1 VPTDAPQLA
10 AAEALRLATAY
21 QASRALHVALRMSI
35 PDLLADGPRSLE
47 DLARNTGSHA
57 LSLRRLL
64 RALAA
69 YGVFSEAADD
79 HFALGPLGAV
89 LRSDGPGSVRGLAL
103 MWGDEDYWLTWAELE
118 HCVGTGRTA
127 AEHLFGAEDA
137 FRRYAADAR
146 FGAVFNAGMTVLSD
160 TTAAAVVAAYDCSGA
175 GLVVDVGGGQGRLIA
190 AILRA
195 NPGLRGV
202 LLDLPSVVAG
212 APRLLAEAGVA
223 EHCEVVGGDMFAG
236 VPEGGGLYILSRV
249 IDSFDDARAVAVLTN
264 CRRAMGE
271 RGRLLLVEPVLPD
284 RVEGLATP
292 TIQADMLMDLN
303 MLVRTGGRE
312 RTQAEYRAFL
322 AAADLRLARIIATEG
337 SVSLVEAVPAQA
349 SDGA

>member
-1 VPTDAPQLA
+1 MARDPSKTSPATRARTRCRFGACCARSRPMVSSPRPPT
-10 AAEALRLATAY
+10 T
-21 QASRALHVALRMSI
+21 ASRS
-35 PDLLADGPRSLE
+35 DRSVPSC
-47 DLARNTGSHA
+47 D
-57 LSLRRLL
+57 
-64 RALAA
+64 
-69 YGVFSEAADD
+69 
-79 HFALGPLGAV
+79 P
-89 LRSDGPGSVRGLAL
+89 DGPGSVRGLAL

-160 TTAAAVVAAYDCSGA
+160 TTAAAVVAAYDFSGA

-212 APRLLAEAGVA
+212 APRLLAEVGVA

-249 IDSFDDARAVAVLTN
+249 IDSFDDARAAAVLTN

-292 TIQADMLMDLN
+292 PIQADMLMDLN

-312 RTQAEYRAFL
+312 PTQAEYR
-322 AAADLRLARIIATEG
+322 RIIATEG
-337 SVSLVEAVPAQA
+337 SVSLVEAV
-349 SDGA
+349 

>member
-1 VPTDAPQLA
+1 MARDPSKTSP
-10 AAEALRLATAY
+10 ATRARTRCRFG
-21 QASRALHVALRMSI
+21 ACCARSRPM
-35 PDLLADGPRSLE
+35 
-47 DLARNTGSHA
+47 
-57 LSLRRLL
+57 
-64 RALAA
+64 
-69 YGVFSEAADD
+69 VFSEAADD
-79 HFALGPLGAV
+79 RFALGPLGAV

-160 TTAAAVVAAYDCSGA
+160 TTAAAVVAAYDFSGA

-212 APRLLAEAGVA
+212 APRRCTLRINLYPRIRL
-223 EHCEVVGGDMFAG
+223 EHIVYVYFLCV
-236 VPEGGGLYILSRV
+236 SRV
-249 IDSFDDARAVAVLTN
+249 
-264 CRRAMGE
+264 
-271 RGRLLLVEPVLPD
+271 
-284 RVEGLATP
+284 
-292 TIQADMLMDLN
+292 
-303 MLVRTGGRE
+303 
-312 RTQAEYRAFL
+312 
-322 AAADLRLARIIATEG
+322 
-337 SVSLVEAVPAQA
+337 
-349 SDGA
+349 